1 MPNMKKINILS
12 FFFLICFSVHA
23 QTEKGR
29 FLVGAGTNLGI
40 SESSGMMNLSFSRQ
54 KTFIDDDLSSQ
65 TNYNN
70 LFIAPKAG
78 YFIVDNL
85 VAGLDMALGWG
96 RGTSSIVGLPENLD
110 SKSSLFGIGPFVR
123 YYFPSGKILPFAEV
137 NTLFGRRSIEI
148 TGVVGSESQL
158 TFTNIGGGLG
168 LAFLLGNRSSIDLL
182 LNYNVDRSNLESED
196 YIDRGN
202 TLGIKI
208 GFTMF
213 LGKNPE
219 I

>member
-1 MPNMKKINILS
+1 MKKFKILC
-12 FFFLICFSVHA
+12 FILLITFSTHA

-29 FLVGAGTNLGI
+29 FLVGAGTNVGI
-40 SESSGMMNLSFSRQ
+40 SEPSGMMNLSFSKQ

-70 LFIAPKAG
+70 VFIAPKAG

-85 VAGLDMALGWG
+85 AVGLDMALGWG
-96 RGTSSIVGLPENLD
+96 RGTTSIIGLSSD
-110 SKSSLFGIGPFVR
+110 SDLRNSLFGIGPFVR
-123 YYFPSGKILPFAEV
+123 YYIPSGKVLPFAEV
-137 NTLFGRRSIEI
+137 NTFFGNRNIEF
-148 TGVVGSESQL
+148 TGAFATESQQ

-168 LAFLLGNRSSIDLL
+168 LAFLLGKRSSIDLL
-182 LNYNVDRSNLESED
+182 LNYNVDRINLESED

-213 LGKNPE
+213 LGKIPK

>member
-1 MPNMKKINILS
+1 MKTLKILGIT
-12 FFFLICFSVHA
+12 FLIVFSTHA

-54 KTFIDDDLSSQ
+54 KTFINDNLSGQ
-65 TNYNN
+65 TNSNN
-70 LFIAPKAG
+70 IFIAPKAG

-96 RGTSSIVGLPENLD
+96 KGTTSLD
-110 SKSSLFGIGPFVR
+110 GASQNSDLNTSLFGIGPFVR
-123 YYFPSGKILPFAEV
+123 YYFSSGKVLPFAEV
-137 NTLFGRRSIEI
+137 NTLFGSRNIEF
-148 TGVVGSESQL
+148 TGAFASENQQ
-158 TFTNIGGGLG
+158 TFTNIGGGVG
-168 LAFLLGNRSSIDLL
+168 LAFLLGNRSSIDLV
-182 LNYNVDRSNLESED
+182 LNYNSNRINFESEN
-196 YIDRGN
+196 YTDREN

-213 LGKNPE
+213 LGKVPE

>member
-1 MPNMKKINILS
+1 MKKINILS

-29 FLVGAGTNLGI
+29 FLVGAGTNVGL
-40 SESSGMMNLSFSRQ
+40 SEPSGMMNLSFSRQ

-96 RGTSSIVGLPENLD
+96 NGTTSIDGASQNSD
-110 SKSSLFGIGPFVR
+110 INTSLFGFGPFVR
-123 YYFPSGKILPFAEV
+123 YYFSSGKVLPFAEV
-137 NTLFGRRSIEI
+137 NTLFGSRNIEF
-148 TGVVGSESQL
+148 TGAFTSENQQ
-158 TFTNIGGGLG
+158 TFTNIGGGVG
-168 LAFLLGNRSSIDLL
+168 LAFLLGNRSSIDLV
-182 LNYNVDRSNLESED
+182 LNYNSNRINFESEN
-196 YIDRGN
+196 YTDREN

-213 LGKNPE
+213 LGKVPE